1 MKIVILD
8 GYTENPGDLSWEGFE
23 ELGELAV
30 YDRTKKDEIFK
41 RAKDAEIIYTNKTP
55 LSEDIIKKLPKLKFI
70 GVLATGYD
78 VVDID
83 TASKLGI
90 PVSNI
95 PTYGT
100 NSVAQMVFAHL
111 FELIRNVKHHSTE
124 VKKGR
129 WSSNPDF
136 CFWDFPQIELNG
148 LVMGIIGFG
157 RIGQATA
164 RIAQAMGMEII
175 AYGGHKKNIS
185 QINYQWVNFNQI
197 IRSSDI
203 LSLHCPLVPET
214 EGIINKDILQKM
226 KRTAFLINTARG
238 PLIVEKDLADALN
251 TGEIA
256 GAGLDVLST
265 EPPEPDNPLLKAK
278 NCNITPHIAWAT
290 RSARERLMA
299 TAVKN
304 LEAFLNGQ
312 PKNIV
317 NK

>member
-8 GYTENPGDLSWEGFE
+8 GYTENPGDLSWEEFE
-23 ELGELAV
+23 ELGELTV

-41 RAKDAEIIYTNKTP
+41 RAKDAEVIYTNKTP
-55 LSEDIIKKLPKLKFI
+55 LSGVTIKKLPNLKFI

-164 RIAQAMGMEII
+164 KIAQAMGMELI
-175 AYGGHKKNIS
+175 AYGGHKKNIP
-185 QINYQWVNFNQI
+185 QINYQWVNFNEI

-226 KRTAFLINTARG
+226 KKNAFLINTARG
-238 PLIVEKDLADALN
+238 PLIVEKDLAYALN

-278 NCNITPHIAWAT
+278 NCNITPHISWAT
-290 RSARERLMA
+290 RSARKRLMA
-299 TAVKN
+299 TAIRN
-304 LEAFLNGQ
+304 LEAFLDGQ